1 MWRHSSSNNNRSDV
15 IMNACEVVILIELN
29 VVLALGE
36 ESNEQ
41 LHHDVVSSY
50 LEVLV
55 EASNLYGGS
64 LSPAIFAPIS
74 SPNRLPAIIF
84 NTLSSPVASRQLIAD
99 GLRNHAQTVIV
110 IVSRSRSLPLLLT
123 LPSLQYR
130 RRE

>member
-1 MWRHSSSNNNRSDV
+1 
-15 IMNACEVVILIELN
+15 MNACEVVILIELN

-84 NTLSSPVASRQLIAD
+84 NTLSSP
-99 GLRNHAQTVIV
+99 GFPPT
-110 IVSRSRSLPLLLT
+110 
-123 LPSLQYR
+123 YR
-130 RRE
+130 RRSEKPRTDRNRHRQPQPLASADADSAVGS